1 MLHVL
6 TKDGQKL
13 FSGSR
18 HDVKL
23 WIRKNKIKN
32 YVLKERFS
40 EKVAV
45 VEEDA
50 PTNELSESEK
60 SEFFNKIFDVLEE
73 DDG

>member
-6 TKDGQKL
+6 TKGGKKL
-13 FSGSR
+13 FSGSK
-18 HDVKL
+18 HDVKQF
-23 WIRKNKIKN
+23 IRKNKIKN

-45 VEEDA
+45 TEEDV
-50 PTNELSESEK
+50 PTNPLSEPDTPEG
-60 SEFFNKIFDVLEE
+60 FFNKVFDGE

>member
-23 WIRKNKIKN
+23 WIRKNNVKN
-32 YVLKERFS
+32 YVIKERFT
-40 EKVAV
+40 EKVA
-45 VEEDA
+45 EIKEDVPIN
-50 PTNELSESEK
+50 PTYEYNEG
-60 SEFFNKIFDVLEE
+60 FFNKVFNTE
-73 DDG
+73 DDND

>member
-23 WIRKNKIKN
+23 WIRKNKVKN
-32 YVLKERFS
+32 YIIKERFT
-40 EKVAV
+40 EKVTAI
-45 VEEDA
+45 EEDV
-50 PTNELSESEK
+50 PTNPLSDSD
-60 SEFFNKIFDVLEE
+60 SNGFFNEVFDI
-73 DDG
+73 DD

>member
-23 WIRKNKIKN
+23 WIRKNKVKN
-32 YVLKERFS
+32 YIIKERFS
-40 EKVAV
+40 EKVAASK
-45 VEEDA
+45 EDV
-50 PTNELSESEK
+50 PTNPLSEPDTKEG
-60 SEFFNKIFDVLEE
+60 FFNKVFDEY
-73 DDG
+73 D